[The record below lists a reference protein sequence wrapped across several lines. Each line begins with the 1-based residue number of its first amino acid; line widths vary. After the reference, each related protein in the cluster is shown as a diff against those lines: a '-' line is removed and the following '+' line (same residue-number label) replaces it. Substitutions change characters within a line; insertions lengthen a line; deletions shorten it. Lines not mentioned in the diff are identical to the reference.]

1 MQVFVRRTLLS
12 LYRCTSASDTLKCLR
27 EANVTAL
34 QAANTEINSS
44 GFFGTF
50 LFVPVVDGTFI
61 TDRPTRLLKERKVN
75 TVRTVI
81 HVVLVFF
88 VERFFFNNMQRDL
101 YAATNVNEGDVFIDQ
116 ATNTTVT
123 TLEYLTHLFPQL
135 GSKETEA
142 GTAAYAGLGLS
153 NIQQA
158 ELIMGEGT
166 IWSCLSVHMLC

>member
-1 MQVFVRRTLLS
+1 VRRTFTES
-12 LYRCTSASDTLKCLR
+12 IYCRCTSASDTLKCLR

-44 GFFGTF
+44 AFFGTF

-101 YAATNVNEGDVFIDQ
+101 YAATNVNEGDIFIDQ

-123 TLEYLTHLFPQL
+123 TLEYLANLFPQL